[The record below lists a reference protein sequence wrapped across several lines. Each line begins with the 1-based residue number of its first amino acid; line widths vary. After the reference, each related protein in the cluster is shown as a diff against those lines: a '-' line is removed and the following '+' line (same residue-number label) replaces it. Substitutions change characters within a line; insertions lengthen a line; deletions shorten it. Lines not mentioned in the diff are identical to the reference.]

1 VQREGHP
8 AATGESRSM
17 LRFCAL
23 AFATL
28 LLALPVPAF
37 AQAQAAVV
45 AGGLAGSGLQALKL
59 VLLGF
64 VLLLV
69 GARLRVVARARRARL
84 HEQGYFTATAE
95 AQPRL
100 APDGLPEAAPA
111 ASSFT
116 PPVGEHEDPEPQP
129 AGALPSTATAKRK
142 AGELRRPDEH
152 RGG

>member
-1 VQREGHP
+1 VQREGRP
-8 AATGESRSM
+8 AATGECRGMS
-17 LRFCAL
+17 RFCAL
-23 AFATL
+23 AFAAL
-28 LLALPVPAF
+28 LLALPAPAF

-45 AGGLAGSGLQALKL
+45 AGGLASSGLEALKL

-84 HEQGYFTATAE
+84 YEQGSSTATAE

-111 ASSFT
+111 ASSFA
-116 PPVGEHEDPEPQP
+116 PPVDEYEDPEPQP
-129 AGALPSTATAKRK
+129 AGVLPSTATAKRK

>member
-1 VQREGHP
+1 MQREGHP

-28 LLALPVPAF
+28 LLALPAPAF
-37 AQAQAAVV
+37 AQAHATVV
-45 AGGLAGSGLQALKL
+45 AGGLAGSALEALKL

-69 GARLRVVARARRARL
+69 GARLRVLARTRRAWL
-84 HEQGYFTATAE
+84 HEQGYLTAPAE

-100 APDGLPEAAPA
+100 APDGLPEAAPTA
-111 ASSFT
+111 GSFAS
-116 PPVGEHEDPEPQP
+116 PVDVYEEPEPQP
-129 AGALPSTATAKRK
+129 AGVLPSTATAKRK
-142 AGELRRPDEH
+142 AGELRRTDEH
-152 RGG
+152 RGA

>member
-1 VQREGHP
+1 MP
-8 AATGESRSM
+8 
-17 LRFCAL
+17 RFCAL

-28 LLALPVPAF
+28 LLALPSPAS
-37 AQAQAAVV
+37 AQAHAVV
-45 AGGLAGSGLQALKL
+45 AAGGLAGSGLEALKL

-84 HEQGYFTATAE
+84 QEQGYFAAAAE

-100 APDGLPEAAPA
+100 APDGLPEAAPT
-111 ASSFT
+111 ASSSA
-116 PPVGEHEDPEPQP
+116 PPVDEFEDPEPQP
-129 AGALPSTATAKRK
+129 AGVLPSTATAKRK

-152 RGG
+152 RGA

>member
-1 VQREGHP
+1 M
-8 AATGESRSM
+8 S
-17 LRFCAL
+17 RFCAL

-28 LLALPVPAF
+28 LLALPAPAV
-37 AQAQAAVV
+37 AQAHAAVAV
-45 AGGLAGSGLQALKL
+45 GGLASSGLEALKL

-84 HEQGYFTATAE
+84 HEQGYFTMTAE

-100 APDGLPEAAPA
+100 APDGLPEATPA
-111 ASSFT
+111 ASSFA
-116 PPVGEHEDPEPQP
+116 PPVDEYDEPEAQP
-129 AGALPSTATAKRK
+129 AGVLPSTATAKRK

-152 RGG
+152 RGA

>member
-1 VQREGHP
+1 MQREGRP
-8 AATGESRSM
+8 AATGECPGMS
-17 LRFCAL
+17 RFCAL

-28 LLALPVPAF
+28 LLALPAPAV
-37 AQAQAAVV
+37 AQAHAPVV
-45 AGGLAGSGLQALKL
+45 AGGLASSGLEALKL

-84 HEQGYFTATAE
+84 HEQGYFTATAG

-100 APDGLPEAAPA
+100 APDGLPEVAPA
-111 ASSFT
+111 ASSFA
-116 PPVGEHEDPEPQP
+116 PPVDGYDEPEPQP
-129 AGALPSTATAKRK
+129 AGVLPSTATAKRK

-152 RGG
+152 RGA

>member
-1 VQREGHP
+1 
-8 AATGESRSM
+8 
-17 LRFCAL
+17 
-23 AFATL
+23 
-28 LLALPVPAF
+28 
-37 AQAQAAVV
+37 V
-45 AGGLAGSGLQALKL
+45 AGGVAGSGLQALKL

-69 GARLRVVARARRARL
+69 GARLRVVAVARRARL

-95 AQPRL
+95 AQSRL
-100 APDGLPEAAPA
+100 APDGLPEAAPT

-116 PPVGEHEDPEPQP
+116 PPVDEHEDPEPQP
-129 AGALPSTATAKRK
+129 AGVLPSTATAKRK